1 MLRHARTLAR
11 FAALA
16 SLILQDYWGIA
27 RGVARL
33 GSGERMNLDGN
44 SLLAGF
50 AVSTVS
56 FGFFMYGKK
65 QARPPQLL
73 FGLIGMVYPYFV
85 GSPGWVFG
93 IFGLLLGSLYLAL
106 RLGW

>member
-1 MLRHARTLAR
+1 
-11 FAALA
+11 
-16 SLILQDYWGIA
+16 
-27 RGVARL
+27 
-33 GSGERMNLDGN
+33 MNLDGN

-65 QARPPQLL
+65 QGRAPQMV
-73 FGLIGMVYPYFV
+73 FGLVGMVYPYFV
-85 GSPGWVFG
+85 ASPAFIFG
-93 IFGLLLGSLYLAL
+93 IFALLLGAMWLAL